1 MSLKTNREH
10 LVKMSVQGAAAHP
23 SGSQVRVDSEGHP
36 FVMPAIGGIT
46 YNVRL
51 GDPCFGLVGDHVEPG
66 VSMENPNRNEN
77 NAFMVFSCFGNKAR
91 VITGDAKGDV
101 GFVTGKHGG
110 VEHVM
115 ACFDEDTLYKMVI
128 GDQILVEAYGQG
140 LKLLDYPDIK
150 VQSLDP
156 DILENMGIEE
166 KDGKL
171 VVPVVATVPAH
182 LMGSGIGDLNCY
194 TGDYD
199 LMTIDRQEIA
209 QLGLD
214 KLRFGDFVFLQDC
227 DNTYGRGYLHDAVS
241 IGMVIHS
248 DCIVSGHGPGIST
261 VLACKTSMMVPKID
275 PEANLLKY
283 HKIAMEK
290 QKR

>member
-10 LVKMSVQGAAAHP
+10 LVKMSVQGAADHP
-23 SGSQVRVDSEGHP
+23 SGSEVRVDSEGHP

-66 VSMENPNRNEN
+66 VS
-77 NAFMVFSCFGNKAR
+77 
-91 VITGDAKGDV
+91 
-101 GFVTGKHGG
+101 
-110 VEHVM
+110 
-115 ACFDEDTLYKMVI
+115 
-128 GDQILVEAYGQG
+128 
-140 LKLLDYPDIK
+140 
-150 VQSLDP
+150 
-156 DILENMGIEE
+156 
-166 KDGKL
+166 
-171 VVPVVATVPAH
+171 
-182 LMGSGIGDLNCY
+182 LNCY

-199 LMTIDRQEIA
+199 LMTIDRKEIA

-227 DNTYGRGYLHDAVS
+227 DNTYGRGYLHDAVA
-241 IGMVIHS
+241 IGLVIHS

-261 VLACKTSMMVPKID
+261 VLACKTPMLVPKID

-283 HKIAMEK
+283 HNIVMKK